1 MRMLRS
7 AVLFAVACA
16 ASWPAT
22 ARAEP
27 QLYPIAQ
34 ALSSPAAQAKL
45 DPGIKLFFGRQRHP
59 AVART
64 MGVWPTN
71 KRANIFGRSNQ
82 LACEYSLLSAV
93 LSLQGRARRERVNA
107 VVDIVSSYGSVMTVS
122 PTQYVCD
129 VGSLRAGVAL
139 RGRVVSLG
147 GR

>member
-7 AVLFAVACA
+7 AVLFAVACT

-22 ARAEP
+22 GRAEP

-34 ALSSPAAQAKL
+34 ALSSPEAKAKL
-45 DPGIKLFFGRQRHP
+45 DPGVKLFFGRRHP
-59 AVART
+59 PVART
-64 MGVWPTN
+64 IGVWPTN
-71 KRANIFGRSNQ
+71 KRANIFGRSNV
-82 LACEYSLLSAV
+82 LACEYSLLSAL

-107 VVDIVSSYGSVMTVS
+107 VVDIVSSYENVTTVS
-122 PTQYVCD
+122 ETQYVCD
-129 VGSLRAGVAL
+129 VGPLRAGVAL

>member
-7 AVLFAVACA
+7 AALFAVACT

-34 ALSSPAAQAKL
+34 ALSSPEAKAKL
-45 DPGIKLFFGRQRHP
+45 DPGVKLFFGRRHP
-59 AVART
+59 PVART
-64 MGVWPTN
+64 IGVWPTN
-71 KRANIFGRSNQ
+71 KRANIFGRTSQ

-107 VVDIVSSYGSVMTVS
+107 VVEIVSSYENATTVS
-122 PTQYVCD
+122 ETQYVCD

-139 RGRVVSLG
+139 RGKVVSLG